1 MDDLNNVT
9 FKLEKFE
16 GPMDLL
22 LHLIDKEKISIYD
35 IPVAQLTEQYMNYLH
50 SMEEMDMEITSEF
63 LVMAAY
69 LIKLKSRMLLP
80 KQKDEQGDE
89 IDPRAEL
96 VERLIEYK
104 MCKYVSEELREKHDE
119 ASLVLFKGSTLPP
132 EVENYEEKVDVSKL
146 LEGLTLPKLHDVFIS
161 LMKRTEERI
170 DPVRS
175 KFGEIKKEEINL
187 SDKMIELQKFALT
200 KRKFSF
206 IEYVSKHPTKLNII
220 VSFLGVLELMKMGRM
235 KVVQKDVF
243 DDFDIEFLADDIVMA
258 DNTVVDA

>member
-119 ASLVLFKGSTLPP
+119 ASLVLYKGSTLPP
-132 EVENYEEKVDVSKL
+132 EV
-146 LEGLTLPKLHDVFIS
+146 
-161 LMKRTEERI
+161 
-170 DPVRS
+170 
-175 KFGEIKKEEINL
+175 
-187 SDKMIELQKFALT
+187 
-200 KRKFSF
+200 
-206 IEYVSKHPTKLNII
+206 
-220 VSFLGVLELMKMGRM
+220 
-235 KVVQKDVF
+235 
-243 DDFDIEFLADDIVMA
+243 
-258 DNTVVDA
+258 